1 LISSHVLDT
10 ALGLPAR
17 GMTVH
22 LDLLAAD
29 GSWRRIATAVTNDDG
44 RVPALADAN
53 GNGPRGQTC
62 RLSFETGAYFAATG
76 RPTFF
81 PRVEVTFVLAEG
93 PSQYHVPLL
102 LSPFGYC
109 TYRGS

>member
-1 LISSHVLDT
+1 MISSHVLDT

-17 GMTVH
+17 GLTLK

-29 GSWRRIATAVTNDDG
+29 GTWRRLATAVTDDDG
-44 RVPALADAN
+44 RVHALADPS
-53 GNGPRGQTC
+53 GPREETC

-76 RPTFF
+76 RPIFY
-81 PRVEVTFVLAEG
+81 PRVEVIFVLAPG
-93 PSQYHVPLL
+93 SSRTHIPLL
-102 LSPFGYC
+102 LSPFGYS